1 MSNFDPNFESTR
13 LGMLAQQHSEIVTVK
28 GEVVFCAE
36 DDGDRLSGTSWTLE
50 EELFD
55 QLTETGFKLHLIEL
69 LDNFIQYRGQCDE
82 LPKKE
87 GVVRF
92 GSGELSIEWLPDG
105 STHLSH
111 HADAG
116 GVALITKDDLY
127 SIVNEFERL
136 PGQIDELS
144 RSSFEKVYGSAEAS
158 KAKGIIYFFIS
169 SKPVPRLR
177 GESRILY
184 VGQTTSSFK
193 SRYFRYANL
202 HATSNANSL
211 KFHEIIESY
220 GPIEIAF
227 CDYRKFGS
235 TLLEAEGQF
244 LWWYFQNHCEYPPI
258 NYTKTKIRTDAISA

>member
-1 MSNFDPNFESTR
+1 
-13 LGMLAQQHSEIVTVK
+13 MLAQQHSEIVKVK
-28 GEVVFCAE
+28 GEVVFSAE
-36 DDGDRLSGTSWTLE
+36 DDEDRLSGTSWKLE
-50 EELFD
+50 EDVFD
-55 QLTETGFKLHLIEL
+55 QVTETGFKLHLIEL

-105 STHLSH
+105 SINASFRSFNC
-111 HADAG
+111 G
-116 GVALITKDDLY
+116 GRVAVLTKDDLY
-127 SIVNEFERL
+127 QLVNEFERL

-144 RSSFEKVYGSAEAS
+144 KSAFEKVYGSEKAA
-158 KAKGIIYFFIS
+158 KAKGIVYFLLS

-184 VGQTTSSFK
+184 IGQTKASFK

-202 HATSNANSL
+202 HATSDANSL
-211 KFHEIIESY
+211 KYKEIIKNY

-227 CDYRKFGS
+227 CDYQKFGGAKS
-235 TLLEAEGQF
+235 GNPLLQAEGQF

-258 NYTKTKIRTDAISA
+258 NYTKTKVRTKAIST

>member
-1 MSNFDPNFESTR
+1 M
-13 LGMLAQQHSEIVTVK
+13 
-28 GEVVFCAE
+28 
-36 DDGDRLSGTSWTLE
+36 
-50 EELFD
+50 D
-55 QLTETGFKLHLIEL
+55 QRIFRIM
-69 LDNFIQYRGQCDE
+69 QMR
-82 LPKKE
+82 
-87 GVVRF
+87 
-92 GSGELSIEWLPDG
+92 
-105 STHLSH
+105 
-111 HADAG
+111 G
-116 GVALITKDDLY
+116 GVPLITKDDLY
-127 SIVNEFERL
+127 PLVNEFERL

-144 RSSFEKVYGSAEAS
+144 GSSFEKVYGSAEAS

-169 SKPVPRLR
+169 SEPVPRLR

-184 VGQTTSSFK
+184 VGQTKTSFK

-211 KFHEIIESY
+211 KFGEIIKSY

-258 NYTKTKIRTDAISA
+258 NYTKTKVRTGAISA